1 VADVLSVCLRERAW
15 LVSLV
20 RELVRTESPSTDR
33 NALKSCAIRLGGKIA
48 EAGGV
53 VKRIASPT
61 TSDHLLATW
70 PGSGPP
76 VLLIGHYDTV
86 WPVGQIARMPL
97 VEREGKLFGPG
108 VYDMKAGLAM
118 GILAARALVEAI
130 PVAKRP
136 RVSLLITS
144 DEETGSLTSRAL
156 IEQTAREHVAVLV
169 LEPALPD
176 GAIKTARKGV
186 GEFEV
191 VATGV
196 SAHAGVDPSKGASA
210 VHEIARQIAAI
221 TALADPAR
229 GLTVNV
235 GVVEGGSRPNVIA
248 EHASARVDVRIAR
261 LADGPAIEAAVKGL
275 KAVDERVQLQ
285 ITGGINRP
293 PMERTEAGAK
303 LFALARDVAR
313 EMGEPDLREASTG
326 GGSDGN
332 FTSAIGV
339 PTIDGLGAVGD
350 GAHALHEHVIVE
362 SLPRRA
368 AIVAGLVRRITEA
381 GV

>member
-1 VADVLSVCLRERAW
+1 MADVLSVCLRERAW
-15 LVSLV
+15 LISFV

-33 NALKSCAIRLGGKIA
+33 AALKACAIRLGGKIA
-48 EAGGV
+48 DAGGV
-53 VKRIASPT
+53 VKRFASPT

-70 PGSGPP
+70 PGSGPR

-97 VEREGKLFGPG
+97 VEKDGKLFGPG

-136 RVSLLITS
+136 RLSMLITS
-144 DEETGSLTSRAL
+144 DEETGSQTSRAL
-156 IEQTAREHVAVLV
+156 IEQTAREHVAALV

-186 GEFEV
+186 GEFEIA
-191 VATGV
+191 ATGV
-196 SAHAGVDPSKGASA
+196 SAHAGVDPTKGASA

-221 TALADPAR
+221 VALADPSR
-229 GLTVNV
+229 GLTLNV
-235 GVVEGGSRPNVIA
+235 GVVEGGTRPNVIA

-261 LADGPAIEAAVKGL
+261 VADGPLIEAAIKSLVP
-275 KAVDERVQLQ
+275 ADARVQLTV
-285 ITGGINRP
+285 TGGINRP
-293 PMERTEAGAK
+293 PMERTDAGAR
-303 LFALARDVAR
+303 LFELARDVAR
-313 EMGEPDLREASTG
+313 ELGEPDLREASTG

-332 FTSAIGV
+332 FTAAVGV

-350 GAHALHEHVIVE
+350 GAHALHEHVVLD

-368 AIVAGLVRRITEA
+368 ALVAGLVRKIMEA
-381 GV
+381 A

>member
-1 VADVLSVCLRERAW
+1 LRERAW

-33 NALKSCAIRLGGKIA
+33 GALKACAIRLGGKIGDV
-48 EAGGV
+48 GGV
-53 VKRIASPT
+53 VKRVASAT
-61 TSDHLLATW
+61 TADHLLATW

-76 VLLIGHYDTV
+76 ILLVGHYDTV

-118 GILAARALVEAI
+118 GILAARALVEAV
-130 PVAKRP
+130 PVARRP

-169 LEPALPD
+169 LEPALAN

-186 GEFEV
+186 GEFEI

-196 SAHAGVDPSKGASA
+196 SAHAGVDPANGASA
-210 VHEIARQIAAI
+210 VHEIARQIAASL
-221 TALADPAR
+221 ALADPAR

-235 GVVEGGSRPNVIA
+235 GVVEGGTRPNVIA
-248 EHASARVDVRIAR
+248 ERASARVDVRIAR
-261 LADGPAIEAAVKGL
+261 LADGPVIEAAIKGL
-275 KAVDERVQLQ
+275 KPVDDRVQLQ

-332 FTSAIGV
+332 FTAAIGV

-350 GAHALHEHVIVE
+350 GAHALHEHVVVE

-368 AIVAGLVRRITEA
+368 AIVAGLVRRIMEA
-381 GV
+381 GL

>member
-1 VADVLSVCLRERAW
+1 MSLSVCLRERAW

-33 NALKSCAIRLGGKIA
+33 GALKSCAIRLGGKIA

-53 VKRIASPT
+53 VKRITSP

-86 WPVGQIARMPL
+86 WPVGQLARMPL

-108 VYDMKAGLAM
+108 VYDMKAGLAI

-130 PVAKRP
+130 PVARRP

-156 IEQTAREHVAVLV
+156 IEQTAREHVAALV

-191 VATGV
+191 VAHGV
-196 SAHAGVDPSKGASA
+196 SAHAGVDPAPGASA

-221 TALADPAR
+221 DALADPAR
-229 GLTVNV
+229 GLTINV
-235 GVVEGGSRPNVIA
+235 GVIEGGTRPNVD
-248 EHASARVDVRIAR
+248 RR
-261 LADGPAIEAAVKGL
+261 
-275 KAVDERVQLQ
+275 
-285 ITGGINRP
+285 
-293 PMERTEAGAK
+293 
-303 LFALARDVAR
+303 AR
-313 EMGEPDLREASTG
+313 E
-326 GGSDGN
+326 
-332 FTSAIGV
+332 
-339 PTIDGLGAVGD
+339 
-350 GAHALHEHVIVE
+350 
-362 SLPRRA
+362 RA
-368 AIVAGLVRRITEA
+368 C
-381 GV
+381 